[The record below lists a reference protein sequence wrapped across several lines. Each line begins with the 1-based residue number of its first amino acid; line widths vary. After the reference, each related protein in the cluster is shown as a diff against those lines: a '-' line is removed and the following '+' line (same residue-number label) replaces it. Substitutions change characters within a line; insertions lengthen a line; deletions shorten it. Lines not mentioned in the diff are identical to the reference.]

1 MAISGVSG
9 GYAGWGSIGG
19 SSALSGSM
27 SLGSLDASSDLDKVR
42 DKGLL
47 AFAKDAKK
55 TAWEEKLKQWKAEA
69 MKAMGLTDEG
79 LAAMSS
85 DQRAAAMK
93 QVNEAVQAKI
103 KEAMDGAKAQAKN
116 GVAVPNFVDFS
127 V

>member
-1 MAISGVSG
+1 MTISGISG

-19 SSALSGSM
+19 ASGI
-27 SLGSLDASSDLDKVR
+27 GGGASLDTSSDLDKVR
-42 DKGLL
+42 DKGLV

-55 TAWEEKLKQWKAEA
+55 TAWEEKLKQWKADA
-69 MKAMGLTDEG
+69 MKAMGLTDESM
-79 LAAMSS
+79 AAMSP
-85 DQRAAAMK
+85 DQRANAMK